1 MIFPLVENCF
11 FFSLFLV
18 STRKKKRVYFNLK
31 RLFEGKKGETLE
43 SEERSEWEYLDIFFL
58 GENIFAS
65 SENIFSFYICEFG
78 FILK

>member
-1 MIFPLVENCF
+1 M
-11 FFSLFLV
+11 
-18 STRKKKRVYFNLK
+18 
-31 RLFEGKKGETLE
+31 LE